1 MMNRGGKRIN
11 DAARWMHSLI
21 WFREAVGKQQK
32 RNMVKEWNSLYPG
45 APVSL
50 KGMRALD
57 REEKRH
63 GILGMV

>member
-1 MMNRGGKRIN
+1 
-11 DAARWMHSLI
+11 MHSLI

-50 KGMRALD
+50 QGMYAMNRVRRKYGIGAL
-57 REEKRH
+57 
-63 GILGMV
+63 